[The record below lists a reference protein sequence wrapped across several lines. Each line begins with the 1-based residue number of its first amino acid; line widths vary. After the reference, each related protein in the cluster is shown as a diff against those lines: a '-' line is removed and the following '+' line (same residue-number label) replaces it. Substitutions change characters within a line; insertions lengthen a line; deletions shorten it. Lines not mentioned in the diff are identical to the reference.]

1 MQQALTPPPAKL
13 LEKLKLTEAEFEQLK
28 RGCHQVY
35 QALGGDFAQAG
46 MKKMRRNA
54 LFEVVTDCDHILEH
68 GGPYTRSKRQE
79 WTDLYNNKLHPAITE
94 CYRNRSIWRQVVKL
108 VFPCDIY
115 HMD

>member
-1 MQQALTPPPAKL
+1 MNTATPPAKL
-13 LEKLKLTEAEFEQLK
+13 LEKLKLTEAEFELLK
-28 RGCHQVY
+28 RGCNQVY

-46 MKKMRRNA
+46 VKKMKRND

-68 GGPYTRSKRQE
+68 GYPRPKRQDWSE
-79 WTDLYNNKLHPAITE
+79 LYKTKLHPAITE

-108 VFPCDIY
+108 VFPCDVY